1 MITGVQLRQMREA
14 FHGLS
19 GLLAIQK
26 KMCVIALD
34 RLAEAE
40 RQRDELEAACT
51 ALATAI
57 HAAEDAGVVEFSE
70 HESAT
75 KRPAADSVADSR
87 NSSHSMVGELGG
99 DVPDKPEKGKRTS
112 RNGGKR

>member
-1 MITGVQLRQMREA
+1 MITPAQLKQMKEA
-14 FHGLS
+14 FNGLS
-19 GLLAIQK
+19 GRLSIQK
-26 KMCVIALD
+26 K
-34 RLAEAE
+34 LAEIAFE
-40 RQRDELEAACT
+40 QLEEAKRRRDELEAACT
-51 ALATAI
+51 ALSTAI
-57 HAAEDAGVVEFSE
+57 HAAEDAGVVEFPE

>member
-1 MITGVQLRQMREA
+1 MITPEQLRQMKAA
-14 FHGLS
+14 FNGLS
-19 GLLAIQK
+19 GRLSIQK
-26 KMCVIALD
+26 KLAEIALE
-34 RLAEAE
+34 RVEEAE

-57 HAAEDAGVVEFSE
+57 RDAEEGGKQESAAEG
-70 HESAT
+70 T
-75 KRPAADSVADSR
+75 KGPTADSR